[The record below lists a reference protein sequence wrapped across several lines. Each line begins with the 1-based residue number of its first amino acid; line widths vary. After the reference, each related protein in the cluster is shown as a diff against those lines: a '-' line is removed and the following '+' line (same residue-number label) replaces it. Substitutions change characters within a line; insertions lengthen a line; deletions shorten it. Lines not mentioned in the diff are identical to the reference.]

1 MGLFDLAAPV
11 LAAVDH
17 AFANLI
23 PSGIRLALWGVLSGW
38 LTMLLYRRF
47 SRQEAIAELKA
58 AQKKQQEDIARF
70 EGEFN
75 ELMPMVKQAFS
86 LGFRQLGLSFGPAV
100 LATIPI
106 LFIVAWVAT
115 TFVYSAPVSGETL
128 SVSAQPE
135 RGGLVWSDS
144 ANATVEEAGWSI
156 KWPASAQS
164 ITLQDNGSDILA
176 LSDEQLFAVIHKRQ
190 WWNLLFGNPAGY
202 LAKDQPTDIVRVE
215 LPQKRY
221 LSFGPDWMRGWM
233 FVFFGTF
240 LLASIAFKFILKI
253 D

>member
-11 LAAVDH
+11 LAAIDH
-17 AFANLI
+17 AIANLI
-23 PSGIRLALWGVLSGW
+23 PGGIRLALWGVLSGW

-47 SRQEAIAELKA
+47 SRQEAIAELKT
-58 AQKKQQEDIARF
+58 AQKKQQEDITRF

-115 TFVYSAPVSGETL
+115 NFVYSAPVSGENIF
-128 SVSAQPE
+128 VSAQPE
-135 RGGLVWSDS
+135 SGQLRWSGN
-144 ANATVEEAGWSI
+144 ANAKIDDSGWSI
-156 KWPASAQS
+156 QWPEPGQS
-164 ITLQDNGSDILA
+164 ITLENNGAGLLS
-176 LSDEQLFAVIHKRQ
+176 LSDEQLHAVIHKRR

-202 LAKDQPTDIVRVE
+202 LPEDQPVDIVRVD
-215 LPQKRY
+215 LPQRQY
-221 LSFGPDWMRGWM
+221 LSFGPEWMRGWM
-233 FVFFGTF
+233 FLFFGSF
-240 LLASIAFKFILKI
+240 LLASVAFKFVLRIE
-253 D
+253 